1 MAADINLTK
10 EDVDRYFEDA
20 INRVKAL
27 DQVLKAGRSLL
38 DRGWTGQGNCLHCPL
53 RKYYQAL
60 NTVLEKREEMQKGG

>member
-1 MAADINLTK
+1 MPTDIDLTK

-20 INRVKAL
+20 LRR
-27 DQVLKAGRSLL
+27 LKELESLLQAGRSLL

-60 NTVLEKREEMQKGG
+60 NKVLEAREELQKGE